1 MMDLGVMAAVAA
13 AVTAERLP
21 AAGMRVARG
30 IGAVVVGGG
39 VILVAR
45 AAGLG

>member
-1 MMDLGVMAAVAA
+1 MNLDGLTAALTV
-13 AVTAERLP
+13 ERLAP
-21 AAGMRVARG
+21 DDEHSARG

-39 VILVAR
+39 LFLIAR